1 MGCWGVGPFDS
12 DTAADFAH
20 EVRSGS
26 DTEARQDILLFTMRN
41 LVQATDLTLHSM
53 ADYELE
59 SDVERAVAAVAFIAD
74 KIRKRDHWTNTSFAR
89 GCKDTPPYD
98 LLDPVDIGDVPDAL
112 WVTAM
117 AVLDKVK
124 HLLLTDDSEGE
135 LSAAAYRKVLDEL
148 RDDLRHH
155 EPSDQQ

>member
-26 DTEARQDILLFTMRN
+26 DVQARQDVLLFAMRN
-41 LVQATDLTLHSM
+41 LVQADELTLHSM
-53 ADYELE
+53 ADYELD

-74 KIRKRDHWTNTSFAR
+74 KIRGRDHWTNTSFAR

-98 LLDPVDIGDVPDAL
+98 LLPLVDIGQVPDSL
-112 WVTAM
+112 WVTGM
-117 AVLDKVK
+117 AVLEKVEQ
-124 HLLLTDDSEGE
+124 LLLTDDSTGE
-135 LSAAAYRKVLDEL
+135 LSADTYRKVLAEL

-155 EPSDQQ
+155 ESTDQQ

>member
-1 MGCWGVGPFDS
+1 MGCFGVGPFDS
-12 DTAADFAH
+12 DTAGDFAA
-20 EVRSGS
+20 EVRGGS
-26 DTEARQDILLFTMRN
+26 DTQARQDILLFTMRN
-41 LVQATDLTLHSM
+41 LVQADDIVLNSM
-53 ADYELE
+53 ADYELD

-74 KIRKRDHWTNTSFAR
+74 AIRKRSHWTNTSFAR

-98 LLDPVDIGDVPDAL
+98 LLDPVDIGEVPDAL

-117 AVLDKVK
+117 AVLEKVEQ
-124 HLLLTDDSEGE
+124 LLLTDDSTGE
-135 LSAAAYRKVLDEL
+135 VSATEYRKVLSEL

>member
-12 DTAADFAH
+12 DTAADFAS
-20 EVRSGS
+20 EVRGGS
-26 DTEARQDILLFTMRN
+26 DTEARQDILLFAMRN

-74 KIRKRDHWTNTSFAR
+74 KVRGREHWTDTSFAR
-89 GCKDTPPYD
+89 GCKNTPPYD
-98 LLDPVDIGDVPDAL
+98 LLDPVDIGEVPDAL

-117 AVLDKVK
+117 AALDKVEQ
-124 HLLLTDDSEGE
+124 LLLTDDSTGE
-135 LSAAAYRKVLDEL
+135 VSAAEYRKVLTEL
-148 RDDLRHH
+148 RNDLRKR
-155 EPSDQQ
+155 EPSDQ